1 MKRFYFILI
10 IFILTCCATSSN
22 IDLELQNNLIIKNPT
37 QKDLNLDQI
46 RLRGNFD
53 IILDAE
59 KNSLSESF
67 VEGIQTSFFYYMSLR
82 SSKTEIS
89 FQEITAA
96 NKDNCLPFNSSNK
109 KIILIS
115 KKIIE
120 VLKDC
125 NVKTDNRTLF
135 INLEKEL
142 NEFEVPN
149 QINLFETYFQFFIDT
164 ILKDTFND
172 YIFLMEKKNTD
183 EGIFLANK
191 NGINPNNIFVI
202 DNNSNFER
210 KISEIF
216 EIDQSNKRKRE
227 IERILGKKISFSHRY
242 RKDKKNVI
250 IETSP
255 SIAERIIPAFR
266 YNLLFDSQL
275 YLLPKQV
282 DVWLNK
288 KFSDYENVIGWEHPI
303 LFSKIDLQNN
313 KFAKLSTEK
322 KLSFS
327 LGFDSLPFLSRG
339 FNSRYK
345 GLLGS
350 YSSNDKKIFVKP
362 VYIEY

>member
-1 MKRFYFILI
+1 MKQFYLISI

-22 IDLELQNNLIIKNPT
+22 IDLEPEKNLFTKNSM
-37 QKDLNLDQI
+37 QKDLNLDKT
-46 RLRGNFD
+46 RLRGNFN

-59 KNSLSESF
+59 KNTLSEAF
-67 VEGIQTSFFYYMSLR
+67 VEGIQTSFFYHMNLR
-82 SSKTEIS
+82 SSKAEITFHEIS
-89 FQEITAA
+89 AA

-120 VLKDC
+120 ALNEC
-125 NVKTDNRTLF
+125 NVETKSGTLF

-142 NEFEVPN
+142 KEFEAPN

-164 ILKDTFND
+164 ISKDAFND
-172 YIFLMEKKNTD
+172 YIFLMEKKNKD
-183 EGIFLANK
+183 ERIFLANK
-191 NGINPNNIFVI
+191 NGINLNNFFTI
-202 DNNSNFER
+202 DNSSNFER
-210 KISEIF
+210 KIAEIF

-227 IERILGKKISFSHRY
+227 IERILGKKISFSPRY

-250 IETSP
+250 IETSL

-282 DVWLNK
+282 DIWLNT

-303 LFSKIDLQNN
+303 LLSKIDLQNN
-313 KFAKLSTEK
+313 KFANLSTER

-327 LGFDSLPFLSRG
+327 LGFDALPFLSRG
-339 FNSRYK
+339 FNSKYR

-350 YSSNDKKIFVKP
+350 YSSNEKKIFVKP